1 MFEIRIKY
9 LSKTN
14 VILSVKKIALILL
27 IGVLSFHSFGQSLK
41 TPNYPKF
48 DRRWFH
54 FGFMLGL
61 NTSNLYTI
69 PTTNTDLTPGLVSIS
84 TKSYPGFNLGIISSF
99 KLGHPT
105 LSLRFIPS
113 LSFMEREVN
122 YHFIDDKGEDEL
134 IQQKIESTNLDF
146 PLLIKYRTLRYNN
159 FAAYFVGGAQYTI
172 DLQSKQ
178 DVAQVFSNPI
188 LKLNKH
194 DFQAQ
199 LGVGVDFFLPY
210 FKFGFEIK
218 LSHSMMNTLYQ
229 DNTRLSKP
237 FDKVY
242 NRVIWFSLTFEG

>member
-1 MFEIRIKY
+1 MKRT
-9 LSKTN
+9 LVT
-14 VILSVKKIALILL
+14 ILL
-27 IGVLSFHSFGQSLK
+27 ILVYLTGIGQTLK
-41 TPNYPKF
+41 TPNYRKF

-61 NTSNLYTI
+61 NTADLYVI
-69 PTTNTDLTPGLVSIS
+69 PTTNTALTPGLVNFT

-105 LSLRFIPS
+105 VSLRIIPS

-122 YHFIDDKGEDEL
+122 YHFIDNNGEDEM
-134 IQQKIESTNLDF
+134 IQRKIESTNLDF

-159 FAAYFVGGAQYTI
+159 FAAYFVGGVQYTI

-178 DVAQVFSNPI
+178 DVAQIFSNPY
-188 LKLNKH
+188 LKLKKH
-194 DFQAQ
+194 DFQGQ
-199 LGVGVDFFLPY
+199 IGVGVDFFLPY
-210 FKFGFEIK
+210 FKFGFEVK
-218 LSHSMMNTLYQ
+218 MSHSIVNSLYQ

-242 NRVIWFSLTFEG
+242 NRVVWFSLTFEG